1 MRKAKSRTSRPR
13 PRVAASTPAHTKP
26 ASPPASS
33 PPNAA
38 RVPHLMTV
46 DEVAEMLRTT
56 RKAVYALIYKG
67 ALPGV
72 VRLSRR
78 LLIDRGDLV
87 EWINQSR
94 SVSLTTQGAQ

>member
-1 MRKAKSRTSRPR
+1 MPKAKPRTSRPR
-13 PRVAASTPAHTKP
+13 PRVATSTPAHTTP

-33 PPNAA
+33 PSDVP

-72 VRLSRR
+72 IRLSRR

-87 EWINQSR
+87 EWLDRSR
-94 SVSLTTQGAQ
+94 TVSLTTQGVQ